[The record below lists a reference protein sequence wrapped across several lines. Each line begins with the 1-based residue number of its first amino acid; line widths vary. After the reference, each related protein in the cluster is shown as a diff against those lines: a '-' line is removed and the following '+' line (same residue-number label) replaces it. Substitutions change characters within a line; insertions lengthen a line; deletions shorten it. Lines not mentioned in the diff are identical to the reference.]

1 MDDELPL
8 FPLRTVLFPGGRLEL
23 RIFERRYLDLVTYCL
38 RNDNT
43 GFGICLIEN
52 GGEAGLPARPHAVG
66 TEVRII
72 DWDQRSDGLLGIT
85 VEGQRRF
92 EILERQ
98 TPTGKVQQAQVRW
111 LTDPPAPQLEA
122 ELRPLADLL
131 ERILDQIGGLYGA
144 MPRQL
149 DDAGWV
155 SARLS
160 ELLPIPT
167 EAKQQLLE
175 IDAPEERLELLRRA
189 LEQDSPP
196 RGDAD

>member
-1 MDDELPL
+1 MGDELPL
-8 FPLRTVLFPGGRLEL
+8 FPLRTVLFPGGRLDL
-23 RIFERRYLDLVTYCL
+23 RIFERRYLDLVTHCV
-38 RNDNT
+38 RNEAP
-43 GFGICLIEN
+43 FGICLIE
-52 GGEAGLPARPHAVG
+52 EDSETGLPARPHAVG
-66 TEVRII
+66 TAVRII

-92 EILERQ
+92 EILERHAPAG
-98 TPTGKVQQAQVRW
+98 TVQQARVRW
-111 LTDPPAPQLEA
+111 LAEQPTPRLDA
-122 ELRPLADLL
+122 ELQPLADLL

-175 IDAPEERLELLRRA
+175 IDAPEERLELLRQA
-189 LEQDSPP
+189 LEQE
-196 RGDAD
+196 